1 MTARKAAVPARV
13 AMVVAHPERHNRR
26 ATLMARSLAE
36 AGHAVTLYTSADVA
50 RPAALPDSVVTVPC
64 LPQDVDAVSAPGP
77 EAYAGVDLDGV
88 RVVHAA
94 GRTALAG
101 LAGRVPEGTR
111 LIYDVP
117 GADLIPEAAADARG
131 AGPRGWLKGL
141 KSRVGEWL
149 SATRVDAVLCP
160 GYVFGEFLQRE
171 LKLHRVPVV
180 PIYAAHPFAEVI
192 RAKVPAV
199 LRPGRPAA
207 ALVGPEHAPLGPV
220 LEAVAQVRELEV
232 VAINASS
239 TGSSSGGDP
248 AWDAAA
254 AGPLKGRLHRL
265 AVPEAD
271 MLATLAAFQAAL
283 VLPADTSQRSL
294 YDLPDALFGFV
305 MAGVPLV
312 ASNLPG
318 IERLVWTHNIGTLVD
333 PGDVE
338 QMADALGRTCQDA
351 VYRERLLHNLGIVRK
366 KRYSWEAQETRLLD
380 LYDLLLG
387 SGP

>member
-1 MTARKAAVPARV
+1 MTARKAVAPARV
-13 AMVVAHPERHNRR
+13 AMVVAHPDRHNRR
-26 ATLMARSLAE
+26 AALMARSLAE
-36 AGHAVTLYTSADVA
+36 AGHDVTLFTSADAPRPGVLPESVRTVA
-50 RPAALPDSVVTVPC
+50 C
-64 LPQDVDAVSAPGP
+64 LAPDVDEVSVPGP
-77 EAYAGVDLDGV
+77 EAFAGVDLDGA
-88 RVVHAA
+88 RVVQVA
-94 GRTALAG
+94 GRTALGG
-101 LAGRVPEGTR
+101 LAGRVPEGSR
-111 LIYDVP
+111 LVYDVP
-117 GADLIPEAAADARG
+117 GADLVPEAAADARG
-131 AGPRGWLKGL
+131 AGPRGWIKGL

-180 PIYAAHPFAEVI
+180 PIYAAHPFAEAI
-192 RAKVPAV
+192 RPKVPAV
-199 LRPGRPAA
+199 LRPGRPAV
-207 ALVGPEHAPLGPV
+207 ALVGPDHAPLGPV
-220 LEAVAQVRELEV
+220 LEAALRVRELDV
-232 VAINASS
+232 VAINGNSL
-239 TGSSSGGDP
+239 GGAAP
-248 AWDAAA
+248 ETAWDEAA
-254 AGPLKGRLHRL
+254 AGRMKGRLHRL

-271 MLATLAAFQAAL
+271 LVSTLAAFQAGL

-318 IERLVWTHNIGTLVD
+318 IERLIWSHNIGTSVD

-338 QMADALGRTCQDA
+338 QMADALGRTCLDA
-351 VYRERLLHNLGIVRK
+351 AYRERLLHNIGIVRR

-387 SGP
+387 PGP

>member
-1 MTARKAAVPARV
+1 MTARKAAAPARV
-13 AMVVAHPERHNRR
+13 AMVVAHPDRHNRR
-26 ATLMARSLAE
+26 AALMARSLAA
-36 AGHAVTLYTSADVA
+36 AGHTVTLYTSADA
-50 RPAALPDSVVTVPC
+50 PRPGILPAAVRVVAC
-64 LPQDVDAVSAPGP
+64 LAPDVDEVSAPGP
-77 EAYAGVDLDGV
+77 EAFAGVDPDGA
-88 RVVHAA
+88 RVLHVA
-94 GRTALAG
+94 GRTALGG

-117 GADLIPEAAADARG
+117 GADLVPEAAADARG

-180 PIYAAHPFAEVI
+180 PIYAAHPFAEAI
-192 RAKVPAV
+192 RPKVPAA

-207 ALVGPEHAPLGPV
+207 ALVGPDHAALGPV
-220 LEAVAQVRELEV
+220 LEAVARVRELDL
-232 VAINASS
+232 VAIN
-239 TGSSSGGDP
+239 GGPDADP
-248 AWDAAA
+248 AWDSAA

-271 MLATLAAFQAAL
+271 LLATLAAFQAGL
-283 VLPADTSQRSL
+283 VLPADTSQRAL
-294 YDLPDALFGFV
+294 YDLPDALFGFL

-318 IERLVWTHNIGTLVD
+318 LERLVWTHNIGTLVD
-333 PGDVE
+333 VGDVE
-338 QMADALGRTCQDA
+338 QLADTLGRTCLDA
-351 VYRERLLHNLGIVRK
+351 AYRERLLHNVGIVRK
-366 KRYSWEAQETRLLD
+366 KRYSWEAQEARLLD

-387 SGP
+387 PGS